1 MSEEIGI
8 GLIASIRN
16 YPAVLEKEEMPTIT
30 EGPFENALESE

>member
-8 GLIASIRN
+8 GLMASIIKEL
-16 YPAVLEKEEMPTIT
+16 AVLEKAERPTIT